1 MLRASGLFTPTMRD
15 MGESPPTN
23 AVRLV
28 PIAVLDEGEGPSLS
42 TLPRTAV
49 LPLLGERARL
59 RQEPIEHFGL
69 FILNILGSNFDF
81 PTLSL
86 FRASKMPL
94 TVRAAPQGRLSFFF
108 LLQDLGLGWPRG
120 GRWRAAPDGPSPP
133 SLQKPPRGGGCRRRG
148 RDRGRRLM
156 EICRANTA
164 AAE

>member
-1 MLRASGLFTPTMRD
+1 MLKLVLVSGNLVVACQRVVYAD
-15 MGESPPTN
+15 NARHGREPPTN

-133 SLQKPPRGGGCRRRG
+133 SLQKPPRGGVAAG
-148 RDRGRRLM
+148 
-156 EICRANTA
+156 
-164 AAE
+164 AAETAGDD